1 MKGVLK
7 ATEDHSVGL
16 ETAKAVALGEI
27 SAPVRCTRQPVQ
39 NATKN
44 VKFPL
49 NQPKAGLSFAGIAL
63 RRKKGFSC
71 ILEFPSSFL
80 FLIFF
85 QC

>member
-7 ATEDHSVGL
+7 TAEGHSAAL

-27 SAPVRCTRQPVQ
+27 SAPGRCTRQPVQ

-44 VKFPL
+44 VKFLL
-49 NQPKAGLSFAGIAL
+49 NRPKAGLSFAGIAL

-71 ILEFPSSFL
+71 R
-80 FLIFF
+80 
-85 QC
+85 